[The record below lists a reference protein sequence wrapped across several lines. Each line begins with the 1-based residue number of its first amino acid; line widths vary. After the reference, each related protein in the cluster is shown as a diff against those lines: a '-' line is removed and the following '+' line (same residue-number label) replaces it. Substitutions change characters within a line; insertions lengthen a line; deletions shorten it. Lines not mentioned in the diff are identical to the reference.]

1 MRLSW
6 RKPVSQKFRISK
18 LGMYLSDEI
27 LLVERLS
34 LLDGNDQKYKRGN
47 NAVNLI
53 ADEDGQLELEE
64 YGTI

>member
-6 RKPVSQKFRISK
+6 RKLVSQKFRISK

-34 LLDGNDQKYKRGN
+34 LIDGNDQKYKRGN

-64 YGTI
+64 YGAI

>member
-1 MRLSW
+1 
-6 RKPVSQKFRISK
+6 
-18 LGMYLSDEI
+18 MYLSDEI

-34 LLDGNDQKYKRGN
+34 LIDGNDQKYKRGN

-64 YGTI
+64 YGAI